1 MKHFT
6 PQIRLRDLSFRGLG
20 PATLDRL
27 EKRGLVR
34 VEDVLYFFPLRYDDM
49 TNRKRLRDVKP
60 GEKVTVHVRV
70 KSRRQRSSYPRRIPM
85 TEVVT
90 SDESG
95 SLFVVWFNQPYLAG
109 TIKTGMELMLF
120 GKAEIGRKGLT
131 MTNPTYQILSPD
143 EMLHAASQ
151 IVPVYPAVERVS
163 NRFLTGLVGHCING
177 SLPCN
182 FQVPEELVH
191 TRGFPD
197 KRTCF
202 SRIHFPETSAQLRQI
217 ESFGSIFQQALVY
230 EDLFVFFA
238 GVEAVRRLNVAV
250 AKPVVDIST
259 SELEQ
264 MKGLL
269 PFQLTS
275 EQDRVL
281 TEIFSEYAAGK
292 RLARLVQ
299 GDVGSGK
306 TVVGLLAALPFLR
319 RNGQCAF
326 MAPTEI
332 LAVQHY
338 QTLRDLLSGSDIRVR
353 LLIGGARA
361 AERREILSNL
371 ADGQIQLLVGTHA
384 LIQDDVRFHNLQIT
398 IIDEQ
403 HRFGVDQREALV
415 RKGDQPHILSL
426 TATPIPRTLA
436 MTLYGQYDYD
446 VIRSKPAGRK
456 PVRTIVKKEENSGEV
471 YRFVHDSVCRHKMQA
486 YFVYPLIEESEVL
499 DVSSATRR
507 YEELKRDWFSRQRT
521 ALVHGRMKNE
531 ERSRIMDMFKSGEV
545 DILFSTTV
553 IEVGVDVA
561 NANIMVIENAE
572 RFGLSQLHQLRGRIG
587 RGDAQAYCFLV
598 VSEIKGENAFRRLKI
613 MARTGDGFEIAEEDL
628 KIRGPGEFLGT
639 RQSGVPEF
647 RVADIFRDRDMVEL
661 AKSDAKSIV
670 EAGQLDFLDTRE
682 WQKRFG
688 RSLV

>member
-6 PQIRLRDLSFRGLG
+6 PHIRLRDLTLKGLG
-20 PATLDRL
+20 PATLTRL

-34 VEDVLYFFPLRYDDM
+34 VEDILYFFPVRYDDM
-49 TNRKRLRDVKP
+49 SNRKRLRDVMP
-60 GEKVTVHVRV
+60 GEKVTVHVSV

-85 TEVVT
+85 TEVVA
-90 SDESG
+90 SDETG
-95 SLFVVWFNQPYLAG
+95 SVFVIWFNQPYLAG

-131 MTNPTYQILSPD
+131 MTNPTFQVLSPD
-143 EMLHAASQ
+143 ALLNATSQ
-151 IVPVYPAVERVS
+151 IVPVYPSVERVS
-163 NRFLTGLVGHCING
+163 NRFLSGLVRHCING
-177 SLPCN
+177 TLPCD
-182 FQVPEELVH
+182 FRIPESLVSE
-191 TRGFPD
+191 RGFPD

-202 SRIHFPETSAQLRQI
+202 TRIHFPETSAEVREI
-217 ESFGSIFQQALVY
+217 ESFTAVFQKALVY

-238 GVEAVRRLNVAV
+238 GVEAVRRAGISVS
-250 AKPVVDIST
+250 KPVVQVSDQ
-259 SELEQ
+259 ELAQ
-264 MKGLL
+264 MKELL

-281 TEIFSEYAAGK
+281 VSIYREYAAGK

-306 TVVGLLAALPFLR
+306 TVVGLLAALPFLYR
-319 RNGQCAF
+319 DGQCAF

-332 LAVQHY
+332 LAMQHFS
-338 QTLRDLLSGSDIRVR
+338 TLSEILKGSDLRVR
-353 LLIGGARA
+353 LLTGSARA
-361 AERREILSNL
+361 SERKEVL
-371 ADGQIQLLVGTHA
+371 AGLQEGNVHLVVGTHA
-384 LIQDDVRFHNLQIT
+384 LIQDDVRFRNLQVAV
-398 IIDEQ
+398 IDEQ

-415 RKGDQPHILSL
+415 RKGDHPHILSL

-446 VIRSKPAGRK
+446 VIASKPAGRK
-456 PVRTIVKKEENSGEV
+456 PVKTIVKKEENSGEV
-471 YRFVHDSVCRHKMQA
+471 YRFVHDSVCKHGMQA
-486 YFVYPLIEESEVL
+486 YFVYPLIEDSDLL
-499 DVSSATRR
+499 DLSSATKR
-507 YEELKRDWFSRQRT
+507 YEELKRDWFGKLRT
-521 ALVHGRMKNE
+521 ALVHGRMKSD
-531 ERSRIMDMFKSGEV
+531 ERSGIMERFKSGEI

-587 RGDAQAYCFLV
+587 RGAIQAYCFLV

-613 MARTGDGFEIAEEDL
+613 MARTTDGFEIAEEDL
-628 KIRGPGEFLGT
+628 RIRGPGEFLGT

-670 EAGQLDFLDTRE
+670 EAGQLDFLDTKE